1 MWSARFDIF
10 LEGKRLLL
18 AVVSSVI
25 AHKLV
30 VVASADAIPGQPFY
44 GYTFSEWLSWI
55 TLPSESLYV
64 LVMTLFFY
72 AAAFLAVKRLTKLQ
86 LSIWGIFLGLYTA
99 WMFSPFDYSSTLER
113 GVERLLPV
121 DIGGAGTVAIAC
133 AMLGLLAVVIPLAL
147 SWLIGGVGLFFGC
160 RNSGGSANAQERKA

>member
-1 MWSARFDIF
+1 MWSTRFDIL

-25 AHKLV
+25 AYKLAV
-30 VVASADAIPGQPFY
+30 VVGADAIPGQPFY

-55 TLPSESLYV
+55 TLPNESLYV

-72 AAAFLAVKRLTKLQ
+72 AAAFLAVRRLTKLQ
-86 LSIWGIFLGLYTA
+86 LSIWGILLGLYTA

-113 GVERLLPV
+113 SVERLLPV
-121 DIGGAGTVAIAC
+121 DTGGEGTVAIAC
-133 AMLGLLAVVIPLAL
+133 AMLGLLAAML
-147 SWLIGGVGLFFGC
+147 ST
-160 RNSGGSANAQERKA
+160 